1 METTYKRLGYC
12 DNWGRSERRVQ
23 PGQTSLF
30 YLKDPFL
37 VERQCFF
44 PFFSLAI
51 AASQILRKNCWRTRS
66 MPSMLYWMRRSSTAN
81 SSSWAPPRRTWA
93 VVFWGTGGVVRGKNL
108 WPILALNPLDYFCS
122 RNRINCVKI
131 WWFSNHVRS
140 RRRVNPEWRE
150 VSWSRSIGYNYCVY
164 VCIYIY
170 TYIYIYIYTYIYM
183 LYVLYKA
190 R

>member
-1 METTYKRLGYC
+1 MFGFEPNKTGWKLRTKDWDIATTGEGQKGEF
-12 DNWGRSERRVQ
+12 SRVKHHYF
-23 PGQTSLF
+23 TWKIHFWS
-30 YLKDPFL
+30 K
-37 VERQCFF
+37 ECFF

-93 VVFWGTGGVVRGKNL
+93 VVFWGTGGVVRGKNI
-108 WPILALNPLDYFCS
+108 WPILALNSLDYFCS

-131 WWFSNHVRS
+131 WWFSTHVRL

-164 VCIYIY
+164 L
-170 TYIYIYIYTYIYM
+170 YIYIHAICI
-183 LYVLYKA
+183 V
-190 R
+190 

>member
-93 VVFWGTGGVVRGKNL
+93 VVFWGTGGVVRGKNI
-108 WPILALNPLDYFCS
+108 WPILALNSLDYFCS
-122 RNRINCVKI
+122 RNRIDCVKI
-131 WWFSNHVRS
+131 WWFSNHVRL

-150 VSWSRSIGYNYCVY
+150 VSWSRSIGYNYRVY
-164 VCIYIY
+164 V
-170 TYIYIYIYTYIYM
+170 YIYM